1 MSINRETLIRSV
13 LDTFAL
19 VPVGPTVRAY
29 PTTDPRGTQ
38 LPFDSAGASMI
49 LDSLG
54 WARAP
59 ADGIRVK
66 GGRELAFT
74 LMIPTISQTRIRMGP
89 LIQEQLRRMG
99 IRVQLE
105 QLEIATEIDRE
116 ARGGFDA
123 ALDAWTMASSPDGI
137 KGAWSSSG
145 QGKNGI
151 NYSSYNNAKFDSLLD
166 NALWSDS
173 TNARQNFTK
182 AFAVINEDAPAV
194 WLYEARKVIG
204 IHKRFRTGP
213 MRPDAWWFDLANWW
227 VAPGERLKRDLI
239 PSRR

>member
-1 MSINRETLIRSV
+1 V

-19 VPVGPTVRAY
+19 VPVGPVVRAY
-29 PTTDPRGTQ
+29 PTTDPSGKQ
-38 LPFDSAGASMI
+38 IPFDSVRASMI

-54 WARAP
+54 WRRRSEDGMRA
-59 ADGIRVK
+59 K

-74 LMIPTISQTRIRMGP
+74 LMIPTISPTRIRMGP
-89 LIQEQLRRMG
+89 LLQEQFRRMG

-116 ARGGFDA
+116 ARGAFDT

-137 KGAWSSSG
+137 RGAWSSSG
-145 QGKNGI
+145 VGKNGI
-151 NYSSYNNAKFDSLLD
+151 NYSSYSSAKFDSLLGA
-166 NALWSDS
+166 ALWSGS
-173 TNARQNFTK
+173 IGARQNFTK
-182 AFAVINEDAPAV
+182 AFAVINEDAPAI
-194 WLYEARKVIG
+194 WLYEARKIIG

-213 MRPDAWWFDLANWW
+213 MRPDAWWFDLANWY
-227 VAPGERLKRDLI
+227 VPSGERVERDLI